1 MSSDHNDPARPETNN
16 PQTDMP
22 EAHRVEAEQRYEIN
36 LPQHL
41 GDLVAWTNR
50 RLMEKTIAKGHSGL
64 KMTFADILVNMAFSR
79 SRRLVDIAERTGMS
93 KQALGQIASEIEQ
106 LGYIKRVP
114 DPEDGRA
121 KNLQFTPIAFKLIE
135 DSLLAVDEV
144 EQEFIDAIGAEKVAT
159 LREIVYE
166 LATKLPDCS
175 SFQRSK

>member
-1 MSSDHNDPARPETNN
+1 MSSESEDLNN
-16 PQTDMP
+16 PERTGLPDSDKLD
-22 EAHRVEAEQRYEIN
+22 AEQRYKIN

-50 RLMEKTIAKGHSGL
+50 RLMEKTIARGHNGL

-121 KNLQFTPIAFKLIE
+121 KNLQFTATTKKLIE

-144 EQEFIDAIGAEKVAT
+144 EQEFIEAIGEEKVAE

-166 LATKLPDCS
+166 LASKLPNCTS
-175 SFQRSK
+175 YQRSDK

>member
-1 MSSDHNDPARPETNN
+1 MNGDSDDLNPEVSTKLDTDP
-16 PQTDMP
+16 
-22 EAHRVEAEQRYEIN
+22 RYQIN

-50 RLMEKTIAKGHSGL
+50 RLMEKTIARGHSGL
-64 KMTFADILVNMAFSR
+64 KMNFADILVNMAFSR

-121 KNLQFTPIAFKLIE
+121 KNLQFTPTAIKLIE

-144 EQEFIDAIGAEKVAT
+144 EQEFIDAIGEEKVAE

-166 LATKLPDCS
+166 LASKLPNCS
-175 SFQRSK
+175 SFQRQK